1 MLFNS
6 PIFLFAFLPIVF
18 SGYYLLHRLGSR
30 NGGRVWLVL
39 ASLLFYGYWNPVYLL
54 LMIPSIVVNFLTGE
68 RLQRLR
74 RADPSGH
81 GTGIRRLL
89 AAGVTL
95 NLGLLAYFKY
105 SDFFIANLNWAAGTQ
120 LPLLHLTL
128 PLAIS
133 FFTFTQIAYLVDCYR
148 KELHEYDFLNY
159 ALFVTFFPHLIA
171 GPIIHHGEMMPQFAS
186 RRSGV
191 INWRNITVGLCL
203 FSVGLL
209 KKVAVADPLST
220 WANDGFANAAR
231 LTLLDGWATSL
242 SYTLQLYFDFSGY
255 CDMANGAALLFNI
268 RLPVNFNSPY
278 KAADIQD
285 FWRRWHMTLSR
296 WLRDYL
302 YISLGGNR
310 DGRLRT
316 LLNVFLTFLLG
327 GLWHGAAWTFVIWGA
342 LHGLAVAVHRVWQWT
357 GLRLPRAAGWA
368 VTMLFVIVAWVF
380 FRARTVADA
389 VQVLRAMG
397 GLNGVVL
404 PYQISPALARLGLG
418 HAPLGNLVVI
428 DIPRLVAYLVI
439 FSSVALLLPNA
450 VALFGFAERRRLRI
464 AHALI
469 GAGGFAASLLFLGA
483 PSEFLYFDF

>member
-1 MLFNS
+1 MLFNA
-6 PIFLFAFLPIVF
+6 PIFLFVFLPITF
-18 SGYYLLHRLGSR
+18 AGYYLLNGYGLR
-30 NGGRVWLVL
+30 NGGRVWLVA
-39 ASLLFYGYWNPVYLL
+39 ASLLFYGYWNPIYLL
-54 LMIPSIVVNFLTGE
+54 LIAPSIALNFLIGK
-68 RLQRLR
+68 RLQSMR
-74 RADPSGH
+74 RAGE
-81 GTGIRRLL
+81 GGGNAIGRLL

-95 NLGLLAYFKY
+95 NLLPLAYFKY
-105 SDFFIANLNWAAGTQ
+105 SDFLIANVNAALGMH

-133 FFTFTQIAYLVDCYR
+133 FFTFTQIAYLVDCCR

-186 RRSGV
+186 RRNAV
-191 INWRNITVGLCL
+191 LNWRNLVLGLCL

-209 KKVAVADPLST
+209 KKVAIADPLAV
-220 WANDGFANAAR
+220 WANEGFSRTHA
-231 LTLLDGWATSL
+231 LTLLDGWGTSL
-242 SYTLQLYFDFSGY
+242 SYALQLYFDFSGY

-278 KAADIQD
+278 KACDIQD

-302 YISLGGNR
+302 YIPLGGNR
-310 DGRLRT
+310 DGRART

-342 LHGLAVAVHRVWQWT
+342 LHGAAVAVHRIWQWT
-357 GLRLPRAAGWA
+357 GLRLPRVAGWA
-368 VTMLFVIVAWVF
+368 LTMLFVLVAWVF
-380 FRARTVADA
+380 FRARSVADA
-389 VQVLRAMG
+389 VQVLRAMA

-404 PYQISPALARLGLG
+404 PYQLSPLLAHLRAAGL
-418 HAPLGNLVVI
+418 PMGNLALSE
-428 DIPRLVAYLVI
+428 IPKLVAYVTLFGV
-439 FSSVALLLPNA
+439 VVLALPNA
-450 VALFGFAERRRLRI
+450 LEQFGYWERKRLKLS
-464 AHALI
+464 HVLI
-469 GAGGFAASLLFLGA
+469 GAGGFAASVLFLGA